1 MLNAKSP
8 KYWAFKNPGYSWLSL
23 SQIFD
28 ISNFALSGIIYPVQY
43 LAFDQSKNLSVSG
56 ISISRIFAYVK
67 QIVRFLEQFFLVI
80 SNFSQ
85 NFQNVLQFF
94 FSNSFF
100 STPAGTI
107 TATVPAKISEDSH
120 VEFFLSFFWS
130 NVLIRLFWS
139 LEYSIKEI
147 VHFLLIFFP
156 SKQSLEHVKLRVSGV
171 KFRIKKNKPNPNLNV
186 LLSL

>member
-1 MLNAKSP
+1 MLNTKSP

-23 SQIFD
+23 SQILD
-28 ISNFALSGIIYPVQY
+28 ISNLALSGIIYPVQY
-43 LAFDQSKNLSVSG
+43 LAFDQRKNLSVSG

-94 FSNSFF
+94 FTNFSNSFF

-107 TATVPAKISEDSH
+107 IATVRAKMSEDSH
-120 VEFFLSFFWS
+120 VEFFLSFFE
-130 NVLIRLFWS
+130 RMFW
-139 LEYSIKEI
+139 
-147 VHFLLIFFP
+147 FDFFDP
-156 SKQSLEHVKLRVSGV
+156 
-171 KFRIKKNKPNPNLNV
+171 
-186 LLSL
+186 